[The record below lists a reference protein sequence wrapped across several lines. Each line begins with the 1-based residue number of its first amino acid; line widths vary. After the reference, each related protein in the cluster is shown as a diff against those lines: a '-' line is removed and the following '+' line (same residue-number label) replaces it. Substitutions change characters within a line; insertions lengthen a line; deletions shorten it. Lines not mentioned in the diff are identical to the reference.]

1 MTIPLVRTFADPE
14 AVSRAAADEFVRRA
28 EEAVAERGCFAVA
41 LSGGSTP
48 QGLYRLLAEPP
59 YRGRVDWGRV
69 VVFWGDER
77 CVPPDH
83 HDSNFR
89 MAREALLAKVPVAAG
104 RVHRMEAERPDRDA
118 AARDY
123 QAVIARAFGVP
134 ADGPP
139 PALDLVLLGMG
150 PEGHTAS
157 LFPDTTALD
166 ETKRW
171 VVVNHVPKF
180 AADRLTMTLPILNRA
195 REVLFLVEG
204 GDKAE
209 ILADV
214 LEGMPDPK
222 RLPAQAVRTADG
234 RLLWYVD
241 RAAGARIVGMLAGG
255 GTA

>member
-28 EEAVAERGCFAVA
+28 EEAVAERGRFAAA

-69 VVFWGDER
+69 EVFWGDER

-89 MAREALLAKVPVAAG
+89 MAREALLSKVPVAPA
-104 RVHRMEAERPDRDA
+104 RVHRIEAERPDRDA

-157 LFPDTTALD
+157 LFPDTTALA

-222 RLPAQAVRTADG
+222 RLPAQAVRPTDG
-234 RLLWYVD
+234 RVLWYVD
-241 RAAGARIVGMLAGG
+241 RAAGARVVGMLAGG
-255 GTA
+255 ETA

>member
-1 MTIPLVRTFADPE
+1 MTIPIVRTYADAE

-28 EEAVAERGCFAVA
+28 TEAVAERGRVAVA

-69 VVFWGDER
+69 EIFWGDER

-83 HDSNFR
+83 HDSNYR
-89 MAREALLAKVPVAAG
+89 MAKEAMLSKLPIPPG
-104 RVHRMEAERPDRDA
+104 HVHRIEAERPDRDA

-123 QAVIARAFGVP
+123 QAVIARVFGVDP
-134 ADGPP
+134 AGPP
-139 PALDLVLLGMG
+139 PAFDLILLGMG
-150 PEGHTAS
+150 PDGHTAS
-157 LFPDTTALD
+157 LFPGTAALD
-166 ETKRW
+166 EKTRW

-195 REVLFLVEG
+195 REVLFLVDG

-209 ILADV
+209 RLAEV
-214 LEGMPDPK
+214 LEGMPDPR
-222 RLPAQAVRTADG
+222 RLPAQAVRPTDG

-241 RAAGARIVGMLAGG
+241 RAAGARIVGMIAGEE
-255 GTA
+255 TA